1 MTKPKI
7 YFAGSITGGRGDS
20 DLYFQIIELLKS
32 YGTILT
38 EHIGSKTLTSGG
50 ENKTS
55 EFIFNRDINW
65 VDEAD
70 IVVAEVSTPSL
81 GVGYEIGRAE
91 NKKPILCLFRDQP
104 DKRLSAMIA
113 SNSNLKIGKYKNIE
127 DITVILKDFFATAIK

>member
-20 DLYFQIIELLKS
+20 DLYAQIIELLKS

-38 EHIGSKTLTSGG
+38 EHIGDKNLTSGG

-55 EFIFNRDINW
+55 EYIYDRDINW

-70 IVVAEVSTPSL
+70 FVIAEVSTPSL

-104 DKRLSAMIA
+104 NKRLSAMVA
-113 SNSNLKIGKYKNIE
+113 GNNNLNVQKYKTID
-127 DITVILKDFFATAIK
+127 DIHKILKEFFN

>member
-7 YFAGSITGGRGDS
+7 YFAGSITGGRNDS
-20 DLYFQIIELLKS
+20 DLYAQIIELLKS

-38 EHIGSKTLTSGG
+38 EHIGDKNLTAGG
-50 ENKTS
+50 KNKTS
-55 EFIFNRDINW
+55 EFIFNRDVNW

-70 IVVAEVSTPSL
+70 FIVAEVSTPSL

-113 SNSNLKIGKYKNIE
+113 GNSKLNVQKYK
-127 DITVILKDFFATAIK
+127 TVDDVQKIFSLFFK

>member
-7 YFAGSITGGRGDS
+7 YFAGSITGGRDDS

-32 YGTILT
+32 HGTILT
-38 EHIGSKTLTSGG
+38 EHIGDKNLTSGG

-55 EFIFNRDINW
+55 EYIFNRDINW

-91 NKKPILCLFRDQP
+91 GKKPILCLFRDQP

-113 SNSNLKIGKYKNIE
+113 GNHNHKIGTYQNIE
-127 DITVILKDFFATAIK
+127 DITAILKDFFATAIK